1 MTRRDVLRE
10 DIMRQTIWPA
20 LIALTLLGAP
30 ALAQEFTP
38 DPVDEA
44 AAKREGSLTWYTST
58 PVRAAQ
64 YIASEFERQTGVK
77 VELLRTGGGE
87 VIRRFQQEAAA
98 GRFAADVITMS
109 DMSAAND
116 MARHG
121 RFVPFKPVGFD
132 KVIADAKDP
141 AGNFIAQRLTMVGI
155 LVRTD
160 KVADADRP
168 STWRDLTAP
177 KYKGLMVMA
186 DPSFTA
192 IQLVVVATLSQK
204 LGWPFYE
211 ALRKN
216 DTLVVQSHE
225 QIYDTV
231 KRGERVMA
239 AESSDPRIYTGGELP
254 PNMISVIPRDGAI
267 QVPSPTAVIKGSPHP
282 NAAKLF
288 AQFNLTPAIQH
299 KFVEEGHHSPRV
311 DVAPPT
317 GMPRLDEL
325 TLYPADYDFIEKNT
339 RQIKT
344 KFAEIFQ

>member
-1 MTRRDVLRE
+1 
-10 DIMRQTIWPA
+10 MRAAIWPTLFA
-20 LIALTLLGAP
+20 ITLLGGV
-30 ALAQEFTP
+30 ALSSAAASAQAFTP

-44 AAKREGSLTWYTST
+44 AAKREGSVTWYTST
-58 PVRAAQ
+58 PVAAAQ
-64 YIASEFERQTGVK
+64 YIATQFERQTGIK

-116 MARHG
+116 LARRG

-132 KVIADAKDP
+132 KVIPDAKDP

-160 KVADADRP
+160 KVAAADRP
-168 STWRDLTAP
+168 ATWSDLADP
-177 KYKGLMVMA
+177 KYKGMMVMA

-216 DTLVVQSHE
+216 DIMVVQSHE

-231 KRGERVMA
+231 KRGERLIA
-239 AESSDPRIYTGGELP
+239 AESSDPRIYTGGQAP
-254 PNMISVIPRDGAI
+254 PNLVSIIPRNGAI
-267 QVPSPTAVIKGSPHP
+267 EVPSPTAIVKGSPHP
-282 NAAKLF
+282 NAARLF
-288 AQFNLTPAIQH
+288 AQFNLTPEIQN
-299 KFVEEGHHSPRV
+299 KFTEEGHHSPRV
-311 DVAPPT
+311 DVAPPP
-317 GMPRLDEL
+317 GLPGLDEL
-325 TLYPADYDFIEKNT
+325 TLYPADYDYIEKNT
-339 RQIKT
+339 KQIKA
-344 KFAEIFQ
+344 KFADIFQ

>member
-1 MTRRDVLRE
+1 
-10 DIMRQTIWPA
+10 MRPVFYLTLFA
-20 LIALTLLGAP
+20 IALFGTA

-44 AAKREGSLTWYTST
+44 AARREGAVSWYTST
-58 PVRAAQ
+58 PVAAAQ
-64 YIASEFERQTGVK
+64 FIANAFEHRTGIK

-116 MARHG
+116 MARRG
-121 RFVPFKPVGFD
+121 RFLPFKPVGFD

-160 KVADADRP
+160 RVAAADRP
-168 STWRDLTAP
+168 ATWSDLTAP
-177 KYKGLMVMA
+177 KYKGMLVMA

-204 LGWPFYE
+204 LGWSFYE
-211 ALRKN
+211 DLRKN
-216 DTLVVQSHE
+216 ETLIVQSHE

-231 KRGERVMA
+231 KRGERLMA
-239 AESSDPRIYTGGELP
+239 AESSDPRIYTGGQAP
-254 PNMISVIPRDGAI
+254 PNLVSIIPRNGAI
-267 QVPSPTAVIKGSPHP
+267 QVPSPTAIVKGSPHP
-282 NAAKLF
+282 NAARLF
-288 AQFNLTPAIQH
+288 AQFNLTPEIQS
-299 KFVEEGHHSPRV
+299 KFTEEGHHSPRV

-317 GMPRLDEL
+317 GLPRLDEL
-325 TLYPADYDFIEKNT
+325 TLYPADYDFIQKNT
-339 RQIKT
+339 KQIKAR
-344 KFAEIFQ
+344 FADIFQ